1 MAKNPSISITDV
13 ENAAAELKHRGKPIN
28 PYQIRQFL
36 GAGSYKLIED
46 YLTSLKLV
54 DDYDGEDPLTKKLI
68 GLVRPLA
75 EALQEEKLQ
84 GIEQAD
90 ARYKKQALEWQSQ
103 NEDLKAQLVQRDESR
118 HHLETRLAECKQH
131 NSELKQLESELVR
144 SQEQCSGLNTA
155 LEEKQKYVDSLEE
168 KHQHSREALEH
179 FRESVKEQRDKEQR
193 RHEHEIQQ
201 LQAAERQ
208 ADQNLSIRLNEIAQ
222 LNRDNARLVAEAS
235 ESRKRSS
242 EQETKIAH
250 LDQALREKEADDKTK
265 CRDLESATANNQALS
280 EEIAL
285 LRDKQETW
293 EAKLQE
299 QSLEISS
306 LKTELEVK
314 NRVFDK
320 LGVG

>member
-1 MAKNPSISITDV
+1 MAKTPSISVADV

-28 PYQIRQFL
+28 PYQVRQFL
-36 GAGSYKLIED
+36 GVGSYKLIED

-54 DDYDGEDPLTKKLI
+54 DDYDCEDPLTKKLI

-75 EALQEEKLQ
+75 ETLQEEKLQ
-84 GIEQAD
+84 GIEQAE
-90 ARYKKQALEWQSQ
+90 ARYKKQLLEQKNQ
-103 NEDLKAQLVQRDESR
+103 CEELTAQLSQRDVSH
-118 HHLETRLAECKQH
+118 HHLKSKLADCEQQA
-131 NSELKQLESELVR
+131 SESQALIKQLECKLAQ
-144 SQEQCSGLNTA
+144 SQEQCHGLNATLA
-155 LEEKQKYVDSLEE
+155 EKQKHVDSLEE
-168 KHQHSREALEH
+168 KHQHSRQALEH

-201 LQAAERQ
+201 LQAGERQ

-222 LNRDNARLVAEAS
+222 LNRDNARLVAEAKNAS
-235 ESRKRSS
+235 K
-242 EQETKIAH
+242 QEAKIAN
-250 LDQALREKEADDKTK
+250 LEQALREKEADYKTK
-265 CRDLESATANNQALS
+265 CRDLEVATTSNQTLS
-280 EEIAL
+280 EEVVL
-285 LRDKQETW
+285 LRDKQEIW
-293 EAKLQE
+293 EAKIQE